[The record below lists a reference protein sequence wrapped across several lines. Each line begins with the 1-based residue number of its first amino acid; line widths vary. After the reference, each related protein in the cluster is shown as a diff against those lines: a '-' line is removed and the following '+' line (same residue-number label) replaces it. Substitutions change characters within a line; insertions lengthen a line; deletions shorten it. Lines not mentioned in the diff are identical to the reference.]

1 MKPLDLFLLSI
12 AIGWTCFTAHTFC
25 SVEPSGMAP
34 EKPFRNP
41 AFRSIV
47 IHHGATFER
56 LGRPA
61 CHFIIGS
68 GSGAADGKVE
78 TGYRWRDQIPG
89 PHTRNPETN
98 LESIALC
105 LAGDGIPARKQLAAL
120 LSLLERLCREC
131 HIPADQIRSHLE
143 VDPKTA
149 CPERVLPM
157 EEIRAAL
164 ARRLI
169 AP

>member
-12 AIGWTCFTAHTFC
+12 AIGLTCFTAHTFC
-25 SVEPSGMAP
+25 SVEPSRPVP

-56 LGRPA
+56 LGRPT
-61 CHFIIGS
+61 CHFIIG
-68 GSGAADGKVE
+68 ADGDVK

-105 LAGDGIPARKQLAAL
+105 LTDDPTRKQIASL
-120 LSLLERLCREC
+120 LTLLERLCREC
-131 HIPADQIRSHLE
+131 RIPADRIRSHLE
-143 VDPKTA
+143 VDPETI
-149 CPERVLPM
+149 CPERRLPM
-157 EEIRAAL
+157 EEIRATL
-164 ARRLI
+164 TRRI
-169 AP
+169 KAPSSWK